1 MQNRTLRQLTAAGVI
16 AAAYAALS
24 LVLATIT
31 FGPVQCRIS
40 EALTLLPVISPAAI
54 WGVTLGCAVTNGV
67 GAATGANFLGL
78 VDLLVGTAATLLA
91 AGATRLLGKI
101 RFGGLPWLSALP
113 PILFNAVAIGG
124 EWCYAMTGSING
136 AFWVFAG
143 QIALGQLPPCLLG
156 VWLVGLLE
164 RRSLQTIIEGK

>member
-24 LVLATIT
+24 LVLAPIT

-67 GAATGANFLGL
+67 GAATGTNFLGL
-78 VDLLVGTAATLLA
+78 VDLPVGTAATLLA
-91 AGATRLLGKI
+91 AVATRLLGKKSASAVC
-101 RFGGLPWLSALP
+101 RGSPPCPPSSSMPLPSA
-113 PILFNAVAIGG
+113 G
-124 EWCYAMTGSING
+124 NG
-136 AFWVFAG
+136 AM
-143 QIALGQLPPCLLG
+143 P
-156 VWLVGLLE
+156 
-164 RRSLQTIIEGK
+164 